1 MAVLSNKRKM
11 HFRAGVF
18 VCVSFAVLIGAVAF
32 LIIKKRTFAEY
43 VHYALSSSSAI
54 SLSEGMP
61 LLYSGF
67 EIGRISGL
75 TLNDDG
81 LVLIAIEV
89 SVEHASRIRGNS
101 RFFLEK
107 PVIGLPRLF
116 VTTEIR
122 DGEHMP
128 PAADRVFQ
136 LEVVDE
142 FSGLL
147 KRLPLLVEKIDRIA
161 MNMEN
166 ITSEKGALNQSIQ
179 NVNTMT
185 DQLAKN
191 KGIELLVGETSGRR
205 LQESIA
211 QLNRTLRASTELLQ
225 TATQTLHL
233 AETKVL
239 GQEGTVDKINTI
251 ADDITA
257 KLRILDSLVSSLV
270 VIGQDVEGSTSDL
283 SVVRER
289 IDATVNAANALIM
302 DVRNALPMEQQKEI
316 PLP

>member
-1 MAVLSNKRKM
+1 MAALSNRRKM
-11 HFRAGVF
+11 HLKAGVF
-18 VCVSFAVLIGAVAF
+18 VCVSFAVLIGAVIF
-32 LIIKKRTFAEY
+32 LIIKKRTFTEY
-43 VHYALSSSSAI
+43 VHYKLSSSSAI
-54 SLSEGMP
+54 GLSEGMP
-61 LLYSGF
+61 VLYSGF
-67 EIGRISGL
+67 DIGRISGL

-89 SVEHASRIRGNS
+89 PIEHASRIQDHS

-107 PVIGLPRLF
+107 PIIGLPKLF
-116 VTTEIR
+116 VTTEIS
-122 DGEHMP
+122 DKEHAS
-128 PAADRVFQ
+128 PAADHVFQ

-147 KRLPLLVEKIDRIA
+147 KRLPLLVEKIDGIA

-166 ITSEKGALNQSIQ
+166 ITSEKGALSQSIQ

-185 DQLAKN
+185 SRLAKN
-191 KGIELLVGETSGRR
+191 QGLDLLVGEGSGQR
-205 LQESIA
+205 LQGSIA
-211 QLNRTLRASTELLQ
+211 QLNHTLKASTELLQ

-239 GQEGTVDKINTI
+239 GQEGTVNKINTI

-257 KLRILDSLVSSLV
+257 KLQILDSLISSLV
-270 VIGQDVEGSTSDL
+270 VIGQNVEGSTSDL
-283 SVVRER
+283 SIVRER

-302 DVRNALPMEQQKEI
+302 DVRNKLPMEQQKEI